1 MAEERLD
8 VIAHTT
14 SIAHEKPE
22 WLRERLEW
30 FQDQKF
36 GLLLHWGPYALWDCC
51 ESWPLSPADDWARN
65 DNMVCWTSR
74 GKDLARF
81 QADYWALNKEF
92 NPVKFDPEAWAEA
105 VEGSGIRYVSLTAK
119 HHDGFCMWDTAET
132 DYKITGPESPYP
144 VDVYKGFCNA
154 FQRRGLGVSVYFS
167 KADWHSPAYW
177 SPDAPVTT
185 RQANTVGTP
194 LWDEFVRFTHAQ
206 IRELMTNYGKVDVLW
221 LDAGWVKKER
231 GEDLDMEG
239 MIGMARELQPGL
251 IVANRT
257 VGDEFEDFITPEH
270 QIPDEPLDQPWESCL
285 CMGTS
290 WKYAEGEVFRP
301 VGEILRMLI
310 EIVSKGGNFLIGFG
324 PTPEGEF
331 PAGASERLKEIGAW
345 MKINGEA
352 IYGTR
357 AIAPYHEE
365 GVRFTQKGNRVFA
378 FLVDESATSLK
389 SLKPAVGADLRLL
402 GYDSPLVWSKDEG
415 VCRFTLP
422 SRIDDL
428 PRPMTLAFDLAGED
442 SDYDAR
448 LGH

>member
-1 MAEERLD
+1 VAEERKD
-8 VIAHTT
+8 VIAHSTAQ
-14 SIAHEKPE
+14 AHRKPE

-36 GLLLHWGPYALWDCC
+36 GLLLHWGPYSLWDCC
-51 ESWPLSPADDWARN
+51 ESWPLSPGDEWARS
-65 DNMVCWTSR
+65 DDLDCWNSR
-74 GKDLARF
+74 GRDLARF
-81 QADYWALNKEF
+81 QADYWALNRQF
-92 NPVKFDPEAWAEA
+92 NPTKFNPEDWAEA
-105 VEGSGIRYVSLTAK
+105 VENSGIRYVSLTAK
-119 HHDGFCMWDTAET
+119 HHDGFCMWDTQET

-144 VDVYKGFCNA
+144 VDVYKKFCDA

-167 KADWHSPAYW
+167 KADWHSSAYW
-177 SPDAPVTT
+177 SPEKPVTT

-206 IRELMTNYGKVDVLW
+206 IRELMTGYGKVDVLW

-270 QIPDEPLDQPWESCL
+270 QIPDKPLDQPWESCL

-290 WKYAEGEVFRP
+290 WKYAGPEVFRP

-310 EIVSKGGNFLIGFG
+310 EIVSKGGNFLVGFG

-331 PAGASERLKEIGAW
+331 PSGALERLKEIGAW
-345 MKINGEA
+345 MRVNGEA

-357 AIAPYHEE
+357 AIAPYFED
-365 GVRFTQKGNRVFA
+365 GVRFTQKDGRIYA
-378 FLVDESATSLK
+378 FLVEESARSLK
-389 SLKPAVGADLRLL
+389 ALQPSAAAELRLL
-402 GYDSPLVWSKDEG
+402 GHDGPVSWRQTEG
-415 VCRFTLP
+415 ACEFVLP
-422 SRIDDL
+422 EGIDQL
-428 PRPMTLAFDLAGED
+428 PRPLALSFD
-442 SDYDAR
+442 R
-448 LGH
+448 

>member
-1 MAEERLD
+1 MSEPRQD
-8 VIAHTT
+8 VIAH
-14 SIAHEKPE
+14 SESLKHEKPE
-22 WLRERLEW
+22 WLKERLEW

-36 GLLLHWGPYALWDCC
+36 GLLLHWGPYSLWDCC
-51 ESWPLSPADDWARN
+51 ESWPLSPGDDWARN
-65 DNMVCWTSR
+65 DNMKCWTSR

-92 NPVKFDPEAWAEA
+92 NPVKYDPEAWAEA
-105 VEGSGIRYVSLTAK
+105 VKESGIRYVSLTAK
-119 HHDGFCMWDTAET
+119 HHDGFCLWDTKET
-132 DYKITGPESPYP
+132 AYKITGPESPFHDDP
-144 VDVYKGFCNA
+144 RADLYKAFCSSM
-154 FQRRGLGVSVYFS
+154 QTRGLGVSVYFS

-177 SPDAPVTT
+177 SPAASVTT
-185 RQANTVGTP
+185 RQANTSGTP

-206 IRELMTNYGKVDVLW
+206 IRELMTHYGKIDVLW

-231 GEDLDMEG
+231 DEDLDMDG
-239 MIGMARELQPGL
+239 MIAMARELQPGL

-270 QIPDEPLDQPWESCL
+270 QIPDEPLDLPWESCL

-290 WKYAEGEVFRP
+290 WKFEDGEVFRP

-331 PAGASERLKEIGAW
+331 PSGALERLKEIGAW

-357 AIAPYHEE
+357 AIHPYSEE
-365 GVRFTQKGNRVFA
+365 GVRFTQKAGKVYA
-378 FLVDESATSLK
+378 FLVDEEVRHLK
-389 SLKPAVGADLRLL
+389 RLRPVEGNKIKLL
-402 GYDSPLVWSKDEG
+402 GRQEEVAWNPLNG
-415 VCRFTLP
+415 VFALP
-422 SRIDDL
+422 SSVDNL
-428 PRPMTLAFDLAGED
+428 PKPLTLCFDL
-442 SDYDAR
+442 
-448 LGH
+448 